1 MEDNKNKTAEIV
13 ERYKQRVA
21 LEEAIQNMAH
31 AQARVIAKKKFNTS
45 NVDVIRKIAAKVT
58 PSIRA
63 KVTNHDHNSFFK
75 GTPIKNKGQ
84 EEYAESVNA
93 RFNEAFPLLEF
104 PQYDTSNAV
113 GQKVDKPIA
122 SGKTNQTV
130 MTAGTKKSRKS
141 GIVHYNKFSEE
152 CECESP
158 TYKAIKKKSKKSGID
173 EEVLGEVYDRGMEAW
188 SEETGVTQQQY
199 AFARVNSFINK
210 GKTFYNE
217 DADLQE
223 KTMKGDD
230 PCWKGY
236 EMVGTKKKGGKEVPN
251 CVPVKEEKED
261 DDDDVTSGST
271 TLEKLAKKHNV
282 HLDDMRKALKA
293 GIRVEMEH
301 TTNRETAAKIALV
314 HLKERPDYYQKLKKV
329 EESNTDEREDVQS
342 ISRPQAGKR
351 GGIKNVERKPKEK
364 LATDPDSAHNR
375 EQNIKKK
382 VIESKE
388 PKGNSQNDPSK
399 RLQGTDSLVKAYK
412 KDTPLAESLNESFS
426 MAFDYQG
433 KPTLAPTARDLMM
446 QAQGGFAHHNDVQDV
461 MEVTSIKKELEAAFQ
476 ATVLEEDKEELAIS
490 YEKLTVMVAEAFQ
503 TIEKIKSANI
513 ERDAWSQA
521 EILKLERYIESVA
534 AYLNN
539 MEEEVKAADRQGEVI
554 PAHKRIITDPA
565 SGRQSVVNVPGF
577 TRSAPTEKKII
588 KSGNIHDGKPK
599 TSKGLPLGPA

>member
-122 SGKTNQTV
+122 SGKTKQTV

-223 KTMKGDD
+223 KAKQMKGED

-251 CVPVKEEKED
+251 CVPVKE
-261 DDDDVTSGST
+261 
-271 TLEKLAKKHNV
+271 
-282 HLDDMRKALKA
+282 
-293 GIRVEMEH
+293 
-301 TTNRETAAKIALV
+301 
-314 HLKERPDYYQKLKKV
+314 
-329 EESNTDEREDVQS
+329 SNTDEREDVEATA
-342 ISRPQAGKR
+342 RPNTGVRKK
-351 GGIKNVERKPKEK
+351 IKNVERKPDVKK
-364 LATDPDSAHNR
+364 PTDPDSAHNR
-375 EQNIKKK
+375 EGEIKRK
-382 VIESKE
+382 VIEAKE
-388 PKGNSQNDPSK
+388 IKIRGNSQNDPSK

-412 KDTPLAESLNESFS
+412 TDTPFSESLNESFS

-433 KPTLAPTARDLMM
+433 KPTLAPTAHELMM
-446 QAQGGFAHHNDVQDV
+446 KAQGGFAHHNDVQDV
-461 MEVTSIKKELEAAFQ
+461 MEVTAIKKELETAFQ

-490 YEKLTVMVAEAFQ
+490 YEKLSVMVAEAFQ

-554 PAHKRIITDPA
+554 PAHKRIITDPM
-565 SGRQSVVNVPGF
+565 SGRQSVINVPGF

-599 TSKGLPLGPA
+599 TAKGLPLGPA

>member
-1 MEDNKNKTAEIV
+1 MDDNKNKTAEIV

-45 NVDVIRKIAAKVT
+45 NVDVIKKIATKLV
-58 PSIRA
+58 PSITA

-84 EEYAESVNA
+84 EEYRESVNNK
-93 RFNEAFPLLEF
+93 FNQAFPLLEF

-122 SGKTNQTV
+122 SGKTAQTT
-130 MTAGTKKSRKS
+130 MTAGTKKNRKS

-152 CECESP
+152 CECQSSV
-158 TYKAIKKKSKKSGID
+158 YKAIKKKSDKSGIKED
-173 EEVLGEVYDRGMEAW
+173 VLGEVYDRGMETW

-223 KTMKGDD
+223 KAMKGDD

-236 EMVGTKKKGGKEVPN
+236 EMVGTKKKKGKEVPN
-251 CVPVKEEKED
+251 CVPVKEEN
-261 DDDDVTSGST
+261 S
-271 TLEKLAKKHNV
+271 
-282 HLDDMRKALKA
+282 
-293 GIRVEMEH
+293 
-301 TTNRETAAKIALV
+301 
-314 HLKERPDYYQKLKKV
+314 
-329 EESNTDEREDVQS
+329 DERDQVQAV
-342 ISRPQAGKR
+342 SRPQAGKR
-351 GGIKNVERKPKEK
+351 GSIKNVERKPKEK
-364 LATDPDSAHNR
+364 LATDPESAHNR
-375 EQNIKKK
+375 EQSIKKK
-382 VIESKE
+382 VIEAKE
-388 PKGNSQNDPSK
+388 PRGNSQNDPSK

-412 KDTPLAESLNESFS
+412 KDTPLAESLNESFT

-433 KPTLAPTARDLMM
+433 KPTLAPTAHELMM
-446 QAQGGFAHHNDVQDV
+446 RAQGGFAHHNDVQDV
-461 MEVTSIKKELEAAFQ
+461 MEVTAIKKELESAFQ
-476 ATVLEEDKEELAIS
+476 ATVLEEDKDELAIS
-490 YEKLTVMVAEAFQ
+490 YEKLSVMVAEAFQ

-539 MEEEVKAADRQGEVI
+539 MEEEVTTADRQGEVI
-554 PAHKRIITDPA
+554 PAHKRIITDPM
-565 SGRQSVVNVPGF
+565 SRKQTVITVPGF
-577 TRSAPTEKKII
+577 TRSAPKREKII
-588 KSGNIHDGKPK
+588 GSGNIHDGKPK
-599 TSKGLPLGPA
+599 TKTGLPMGPA